1 MSADNT
7 HFNILKVI
15 FASVAAVA
23 IILLCVPSSNVFTAF
38 SGERRHLDRME
49 RLKAVT
55 LEQVIS
61 ELNSSLLMTQMMLN
75 QSQHELA
82 SSNLAHLDRM
92 ERLNS
97 TALNLEQVVSE
108 LNSSLL
114 MTRMML
120 NKSQH
125 ELTSCSLS
133 LHPVVASVP
142 FIDAPLDC
150 SWIEAFGSSH
160 PPNWTAL
167 LHICGNTKYRGQMH
181 ARVLP
186 AFRDRLIELSNGTGM
201 LHDAFV
207 TFVSGPM
214 RYIHLAHWS
223 IAAASQFSSKPI
235 LLFLS
240 GEALSVV
247 SDRVPASAF
256 PTLVVFEMPTL
267 VVFEMPAPIRDPWFD
282 KLRAVL
288 LSPVS
293 NGVVIEADTIITPNA
308 ERLFPKPQF

>member
-7 HFNILKVI
+7 LFNILKVI

-49 RLKAVT
+49 RLKAVN
-55 LEQVIS
+55 LEQVIA

-114 MTRMML
+114 MTQIML

-133 LHPVVASVP
+133 LHPVVASV
-142 FIDAPLDC
+142 
-150 SWIEAFGSSH
+150 H
-160 PPNWTAL
+160 
-167 LHICGNTKYRGQMH
+167 
-181 ARVLP
+181 
-186 AFRDRLIELSNGTGM
+186 
-201 LHDAFV
+201 
-207 TFVSGPM
+207 
-214 RYIHLAHWS
+214 
-223 IAAASQFSSKPI
+223 
-235 LLFLS
+235 
-240 GEALSVV
+240 
-247 SDRVPASAF
+247 
-256 PTLVVFEMPTL
+256 
-267 VVFEMPAPIRDPWFD
+267 
-282 KLRAVL
+282 
-288 LSPVS
+288 
-293 NGVVIEADTIITPNA
+293 
-308 ERLFPKPQF
+308 